1 MIIQIPGRVND
12 FPGEEKGRK
21 KFFAGKKSYDIMWKM
36 EKDVFFMQYI
46 AAVIL
51 GYLLGSSNMAY
62 YLARLG
68 KADLRSAGSG
78 NLGASNAVV
87 LLGWRAGV
95 LTAVHDIG
103 KSVLAVLLAKWLFPG
118 QEYVGAVAG
127 VASVLGH
134 IFPFYLKFRG
144 GKGFASYFG
153 MTLALNW
160 KLALVLVAAIIV
172 VTVVTDYIVCGTVT
186 TIVTVP
192 IYMGITSHSLLLAL
206 ILLVGTAVIFYK
218 HRENFPRM
226 LNGTELGLRSAI
238 RGDNKLEK

>member
-1 MIIQIPGRVND
+1 MGY
-12 FPGEEKGRK
+12 G
-21 KFFAGKKSYDIMWKM
+21 
-36 EKDVFFMQYI
+36 I
-46 AAVIL
+46 AAVL
-51 GYLLGSSNMAY
+51 GYLLGCSNMAY
-62 YLARLG
+62 YLAKWK
-68 KADLRSAGSG
+68 KADLRAGGSG

-103 KSVLAVLLAKWLFPG
+103 KSVLAVLLARWLFPEL
-118 QEYVGAVAG
+118 EYAAAAAG

-160 KLALVLVAAIIV
+160 KLALCVGIAIV
-172 VTVVTDYIVCGTVT
+172 VVTIVTDYIVCGTVT
-186 TIVTVP
+186 TIVSVP
-192 IYMGITSHSLLLAL
+192 VYMFVTRGWLLAL
-206 ILLVGTAVIFYK
+206 ILLVATAVIFWK

-226 LNGTELGLRSAI
+226 LNGTELGLRSALKGENKI
-238 RGDNKLEK
+238 R